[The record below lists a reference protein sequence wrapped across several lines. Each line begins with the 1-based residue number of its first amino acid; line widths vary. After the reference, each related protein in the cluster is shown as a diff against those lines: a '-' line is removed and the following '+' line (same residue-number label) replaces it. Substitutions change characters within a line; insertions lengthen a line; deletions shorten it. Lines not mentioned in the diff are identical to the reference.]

1 MGDDMYVYVRVYIY
15 SQGVPMYVCNL
26 SCYVKDVCVYLS
38 IQVRVIVHMHT
49 QVYGAMEGWVDG
61 YNYGFALRRK
71 RTNKLNTKKNTKK
84 IRKRT

>member
-26 SCYVKDVCVYLS
+26 SCYICKGRVRVYLS

-71 RTNKLNTKKNTKK
+71 RTNKLNTKKNTK
-84 IRKRT
+84 